1 MVELYMRYIA
11 RLNRPASV
19 LIVFLLLLCSNPT
32 HAEPWR
38 TEPISPIVKNSMEA
52 QRQSIDDLVRRHFGR
67 QLNGQKDNDIA
78 LIQRLLDENIVT
90 SKDVRQLQSMGL
102 ILGQILKSQRGLS
115 WIIYIDKYGRSKAL
129 QLTGFEKEFIF
140 PVTQISRKAEV
151 GIRVNVAK
159 VYQEL
164 EQAVIDIRNKPPF

>member
-1 MVELYMRYIA
+1 MLYSVRFY
-11 RLNRPASV
+11 RLAPV
-19 LIVFLLLLCSNPT
+19 LIVISLLLGSTLA
-32 HAEPWR
+32 HARQWR
-38 TEPISPIVKNSMEA
+38 TEDVSPITRKNMEA
-52 QRQSIDDLVRRHFGR
+52 QRQSVDDLARRYFGR

-78 LIQRLLDENIVT
+78 LMQRLLDENIVT
-90 SKDVRQLQSMGL
+90 FRDVRQLQSMGL
-102 ILGQILKSQRGLS
+102 ILGQILKSQKGLS

-129 QLTGFEKEFIF
+129 QVRGFEQEFIF

-159 VYQEL
+159 VYEEL

>member
-1 MVELYMRYIA
+1 MRYTA
-11 RLNRPASV
+11 KFYRPTRV
-19 LIVFLLLLCSNPT
+19 LMLVVLLLCSVLT
-32 HAEPWR
+32 HAQQWR
-38 TEPISPIVKNSMEA
+38 TEPVSPIARSGMEA

-78 LIQRLLDENIVT
+78 LMQRLLDKNIVT
-90 SKDVRQLQSMGL
+90 AKDIRQLQAMGL
-102 ILGQILKSQRGLS
+102 ILGQILKSQQGLS

-129 QLTGFEKEFIF
+129 QLRDFEDEFIF

-151 GIRVNVAK
+151 GIPVNVAK

-164 EQAVIDIRNKPPF
+164 EQAVVDIRNKPPF